1 MLLEEFTKKEMYQ
14 AQFGDNERLVD
25 YAGKTVNVA
34 KAAVV
39 GDTDNDGCLLK
50 VLHIITPEGNIIS
63 SMSVSAVRDFVRLEE
78 IFGEELQD
86 IEVKNGITKRGDEF
100 ITLRA
105 GKLTMMGL

>member
-14 AQFGDNERLVD
+14 AQFGDNERLID

-39 GDTDNDGCLLK
+39 EDNGNDGYLRK
-50 VLHIITPEGNIIS
+50 VLHIITPEGNVIS
-63 SMSVSAVRDFVRLEE
+63 SMSVSAVHDFVILAE

-86 IEVKNGITKRGDEF
+86 LEVKNGTTKRGDEF

-105 GKLTMMGL
+105 GELTMMGL